1 MWPNPQ
7 FPENLVTFTE
17 EILNEKLHFLWSVTV
32 LTDGTHWCVI
42 LCYHTDGVYMFNFSL
57 TILYNYRSYNFSL
70 IIQSKSP
77 HFIPIW
83 ENTDQKISENGLFLC
98 GAYFTF
104 LRQCGVLEAVRSEA
118 VRSLQKLYRTL
129 RNC

>member
-7 FPENLVTFTE
+7 FPEDLVTFTE
-17 EILNEKLHFLWSVTV
+17 EILNEKHFLCSVTV
-32 LTDGTHWCVI
+32 LTDGTYWCVI

-70 IIQSKSP
+70 ITQSKSP
-77 HFIPIW
+77 HFVPIR
-83 ENTDQKISENGLFLC
+83 ENTNPKISENGLFLR

-104 LRQCGVLEAVRSEA
+104 LRQYGVLEAVRSEA
-118 VRSLQKLYRTL
+118 VRRLQKLYRTL

>member
-7 FPENLVTFTE
+7 FPEDLVTFTE
-17 EILNEKLHFLWSVTV
+17 EILNEKHFLCSVTV
-32 LTDGTHWCVI
+32 LTDGTYWCVI

-70 IIQSKSP
+70 ITQSKSP
-77 HFIPIW
+77 HFVPIR
-83 ENTDQKISENGLFLC
+83 ENTNPKISENGLFLR

-104 LRQCGVLEAVRSEA
+104 LRLYGVLEAVRSEA
-118 VRSLQKLYRTL
+118 VRRLQKLYRTL